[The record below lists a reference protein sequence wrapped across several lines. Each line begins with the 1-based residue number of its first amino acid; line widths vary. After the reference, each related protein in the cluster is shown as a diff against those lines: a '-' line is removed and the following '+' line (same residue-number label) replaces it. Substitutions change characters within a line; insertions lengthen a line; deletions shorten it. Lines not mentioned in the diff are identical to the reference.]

1 MATQVNLLID
11 QGATFSTVIDLVDEN
26 GVPINLSSYTGASQ
40 LRRHYT
46 SSNAISFTVAL
57 TSNGV
62 ITLSLTANQTTSLTA
77 GRYLYDVEVT
87 DNSGIVSRIVE
98 GIVSVTPNVTR

>member
-46 SSNAISFTVAL
+46 SSNAINFTVAL

>member
-26 GVPINLSSYTGASQ
+26 GAPINLSSYTGASQ